1 MDVASVRC
9 QSRRDAGWGV
19 RYLRLGFGTRSG
31 LELERWTWS
40 AKRHS
45 LKHEETEEGNQQ
57 RRQGGV
63 TSEVGRKPGKCVTL
77 ETK

>member
-1 MDVASVRC
+1 M
-9 QSRRDAGWGV
+9 
-19 RYLRLGFGTRSG
+19 RLGFGTRSG
-31 LELERWTWS
+31 LELERWAWS

-45 LKHEETEEGNQQ
+45 LKSPQHEETEEGNQQ

-63 TSEVGRKPGKCVTL
+63 TSEVGRKPGKCGTL